1 MTEQDADAQLM
12 LRYAAG
18 DARAFEELYE
28 RNRGALWRF
37 IKRLVGEAVATDD
50 VFQECW
56 SRVIGSRE
64 RYRPTA
70 RFSTWLFRIAHNCCM
85 DHWRQNGR
93 RGAHETTDDDAIA
106 ATADVPARNP
116 HEIALADEKSRRL
129 VAALARLP
137 EEQKL
142 VFLLYVEGGLS
153 LAEIAEQTGTGEET
167 AKSRLRY
174 AVARLK
180 ETLGADA
187 PAD

>member
-1 MTEQDADAQLM
+1 MEERDADAQLM

-18 DARAFEELYE
+18 DARAFEELYQ
-28 RNRGALWRF
+28 RHRGALWRF
-37 IKRLVGEAVATDD
+37 IRRLVGDAVATDD

-70 RFSTWLFRIAHNCCM
+70 RFSTWIYRIAHNCCM
-85 DHWRQNGR
+85 DHWRKSGR
-93 RGAHETTDDDAIA
+93 RAAHETADDDAIA
-106 ATADVPARNP
+106 AAAELPAAGP
-116 HEIALADEKSRRL
+116 QEMAVAGDKCRRL
-129 VAALARLP
+129 AAALQRLP
-137 EEQKL
+137 EEQR
-142 VFLLYVEGGLS
+142 VAFLLYVEGGLS
-153 LAEIAEQTGTGEET
+153 VAEIAEQTGVGAET

-180 ETLGADA
+180 EMLGADA

>member
-1 MTEQDADAQLM
+1 MEERDADAQLM

-28 RNRGALWRF
+28 RNRGGLWRF
-37 IKRLVGEAVATDD
+37 IRRLVRDAAATDD

-70 RFSTWLFRIAHNCCM
+70 RFTTWLYRIAHNCCM
-85 DHWRQNGR
+85 DHWRKSGR
-93 RGAHETTDDDAIA
+93 RAAHETADDDAIA
-106 ATADVPARNP
+106 AAADLPASGPFAN
-116 HEIALADEKSRRL
+116 AAADEAGQRL
-129 VAALARLP
+129 GAALGRLP
-137 EEQKL
+137 GEQRAA
-142 VFLLYVEGGLS
+142 FLLYVEGGLS
-153 LAEIAEQTGTGEET
+153 VAEIAEQTGTGAET

-180 ETLGADA
+180 ETLGDNA
-187 PAD
+187 PVD